1 MPVLHLDLSVKNP
14 HGVGAI
20 AHRRPEEILEEIAA
34 LDAESAEVLESRSF
48 PVRTCY
54 INNLSCFRVSQ
65 RFGGEVRLWGGGLAV
80 EGIFQRHLPFV
91 ERETDGTIGRSGHQP
106 RSPTKQE
113 TRRASQ
119 NLEIMRN
126 KVG

>member
-54 INNLSCFRVSQ
+54 IIISRVSA
-65 RFGGEVRLWGGGLAV
+65 FHNGSVV
-80 EGIFQRHLPFV
+80 
-91 ERETDGTIGRSGHQP
+91 
-106 RSPTKQE
+106 K
-113 TRRASQ
+113 
-119 NLEIMRN
+119 
-126 KVG
+126 